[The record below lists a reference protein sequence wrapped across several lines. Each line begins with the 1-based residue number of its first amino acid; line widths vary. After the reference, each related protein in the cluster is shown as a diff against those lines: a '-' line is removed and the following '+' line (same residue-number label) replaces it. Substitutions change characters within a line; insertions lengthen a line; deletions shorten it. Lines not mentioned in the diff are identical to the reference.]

1 MCSSGAWLYDHPQQL
16 LNSLVDCIRR
26 LKLLVSLYSQANIP
40 APFDQYEFV
49 QVSFFHALVL
59 QKNQKL
65 LRVAWSYTLKVLT
78 CKPDQRSEVWTVCM
92 WSEAFWRYQVLLS
105 WWLEIYVIL
114 LGLPGRVI
122 LTRLNPGFKTDL
134 KSGVPHWL
142 QWLLIRTSYRTAVLL
157 WGWFWKDLKFS
168 MLWLSVIYVELQFY
182 YSAPVNMQQLFCDLC
197 RLWRAPLHGH
207 PLDSNTLFITDTL
220 LFP

>member
-26 LKLLVSLYSQANIP
+26 LKLLVSLLTSEYSGTFRSIWICS
-40 APFDQYEFV
+40 
-49 QVSFFHALVL
+49 SFFFPCISST
-59 QKNQKL
+59 KKTKL

-157 WGWFWKDLKFS
+157 WGWFWKDLRS
-168 MLWLSVIYVELQFY
+168 
-182 YSAPVNMQQLFCDLC
+182 
-197 RLWRAPLHGH
+197 R
-207 PLDSNTLFITDTL
+207 
-220 LFP
+220 